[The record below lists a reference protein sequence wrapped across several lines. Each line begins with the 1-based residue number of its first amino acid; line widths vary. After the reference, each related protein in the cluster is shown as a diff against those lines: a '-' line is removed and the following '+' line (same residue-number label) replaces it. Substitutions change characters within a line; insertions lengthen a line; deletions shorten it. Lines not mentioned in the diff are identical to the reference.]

1 MIRFACGTCGRP
13 LRAPD
18 SLSGKRGRC
27 ARCGAVNHVPEPVS
41 VEVKRA
47 EPQSPF
53 RSTADL
59 GVRLAIN
66 GNVDV
71 GDARFSDAAPVATT
85 VAAAVANGD
94 GNPRDFFDQVASRL
108 ADSPAFAAD
117 VRPEYAAAPVR
128 PQFGERPDADR
139 AVAPTTERYEYA
151 RAIEKPAPDFARAVA
166 AAMAVGAVIGFCVGL
181 ITSKWVL

>member
-1 MIRFACGTCGRP
+1 MIRFVCGTCGRP

-27 ARCGAVNHVPEPVS
+27 ARCGAVNRVPEPLS

-47 EPQSPF
+47 EAPSPF

-59 GVRLAIN
+59 AVRLAID

-71 GDARFSDAAPVATT
+71 PDGRFAGMAPVATT
-85 VAAAVANGD
+85 VVDAQV
-94 GNPRDFFDQVASRL
+94 NPRDFFDQVASRL
-108 ADSPAFAAD
+108 TDAQPFAPD
-117 VRPEYAAAPVR
+117 VQPEYAAAPVR
-128 PQFGERPDADR
+128 PQFGERQGADR
-139 AVAPTTERYEYA
+139 AVAANTDRFQYVA
-151 RAIEKPAPDFARAVA
+151 GIEKPAPDFARAVA
-166 AAMAVGAVIGFCVGL
+166 AALAVGAVIGFCVGL

>member
-1 MIRFACGTCGRP
+1 MIRFVCGTCGRP

-27 ARCGAVNHVPEPVS
+27 ARCGAINRVPEPLS

-47 EPQSPF
+47 EAPSPF

-59 GVRLAIN
+59 AVRLAID

-71 GDARFSDAAPVATT
+71 PDGRFADAAPVATT
-85 VAAAVANGD
+85 VADAE

-108 ADSPAFAAD
+108 TDAQPVHAD
-117 VRPEYAAAPVR
+117 VQPEYPAAPVR
-128 PQFGERPDADR
+128 PQFGERPPADR
-139 AVAPTTERYEYA
+139 APATSTERYEYV

-166 AAMAVGAVIGFCVGL
+166 AALAVGAVIGFCVGL

>member
-1 MIRFACGTCGRP
+1 MPACQFVGVLVSLCSAGLQKMIRFACGTCGRP

-27 ARCGAVNHVPEPVS
+27 ARCGSVNRVPEPLS

-47 EPQSPF
+47 EAESPF

-59 GVRLAIN
+59 GVRLAID

-71 GDARFSDAAPVATT
+71 GDGRFADAAPVAT
-85 VAAAVANGD
+85 AVATTAAEGD

-108 ADSPAFAAD
+108 AESPAFVAD
-117 VRPEYAAAPVR
+117 VTPEYAAAPVR
-128 PQFGERPDADR
+128 PPFGERP
-139 AVAPTTERYEYA
+139 
-151 RAIEKPAPDFARAVA
+151 
-166 AAMAVGAVIGFCVGL
+166 
-181 ITSKWVL
+181 